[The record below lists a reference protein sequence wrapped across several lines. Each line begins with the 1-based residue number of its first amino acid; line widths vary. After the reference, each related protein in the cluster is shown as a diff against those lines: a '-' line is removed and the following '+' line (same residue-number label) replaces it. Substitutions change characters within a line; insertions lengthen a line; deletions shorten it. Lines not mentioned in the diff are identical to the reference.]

1 MAGPL
6 IPTEALAYI
15 KNKTLHPAFSY
26 KDVWNEEHATMFT
39 VAKAMQIDVL
49 SDIKKAVEEAVEHG
63 ETLESFRKKL
73 TPTLQA
79 KGWWGRKEMTDPL
92 TGKTVNAQLGSDR
105 RLKIIYDTNLRS
117 AYNHARH
124 QRQMESTSHPY
135 LMYRVGNS
143 KNHRPEHLAWEG
155 LILPKD
161 DPWWDL
167 HYPDPQRE
175 YGCKCQAVAVSEE
188 RKQRLEKSG
197 VAVPPS
203 VDGTPG
209 YTVPIQTTA
218 PPEQYR
224 TYINERKG
232 IIERLP
238 KGVGPGFNWNAL
250 QTGRNTQALQQA
262 ITKTRTKIPE
272 QFDNVVKTLLTNRI
286 VKSDYYD
293 FIENSVAKKL
303 DQRHTTP
310 VGIFDRTITGAL
322 KKKGMNME
330 ETGII
335 VLESKLIN
343 AGKYS
348 GRHAR
353 QGNAPAEQ
361 DWYNL
366 MDYLIDAGVFLDRR
380 SLIYLKKLSESRY
393 MKIVVDLDIKAH
405 THRGA
410 AIQLPKIDTMYELD
424 ISTDTDRGIAEYNR
438 IMKLE
443 KIR

>member
-1 MAGPL
+1 
-6 IPTEALAYI
+6 
-15 KNKTLHPAFSY
+15 
-26 KDVWNEEHATMFT
+26 
-39 VAKAMQIDVL
+39 
-49 SDIKKAVEEAVEHG
+49 
-63 ETLESFRKKL
+63 LESFKKNL

-79 KGWWGRKEMTDPL
+79 KGWWGKKEMVDPL
-92 TGKTVNAQLGSDR
+92 TGKIVNAQLGSGR
-105 RLKIIYDTNLRS
+105 RLKTIYDTNLRS
-117 AYNHARH
+117 AYNYARH
-124 QRQMESTSHPY
+124 KRQMESESHPY

-143 KNHRPEHLAWEG
+143 KHHRQEHLAWDG

-167 HYPDPQRE
+167 HYPQRE
-175 YGCKCQAVAVSEE
+175 YGCKCEVVAVTEE

-197 VAVPPS
+197 VTVPPS

-209 YTVPIQTTA
+209 YTVPVQTNA

-232 IIERLP
+232 TIERLP
-238 KGVGPGFNWNAL
+238 RGVGPGFNWNAL
-250 QTGRNTQALQQA
+250 QTGRNTPALQQA
-262 ITKTRTKIPE
+262 ITKTRNKIPE
-272 QFDNVVKTLLTNRI
+272 QFDNVVKTLLTNKI
-286 VKSDYYD
+286 VKSDYDD
-293 FIENSVAKKL
+293 FIEKSMAKKL
-303 DQRHTTP
+303 DQRNTTP
-310 VGIFDRTITGAL
+310 VGIFDRKITGTL
-322 KKKGMNME
+322 KKKGINLE

-343 AGKYS
+343 AGKYT
-348 GRHAR
+348 GRHTM
-353 QGNAPAEQ
+353 QGNAPTEN

-366 MDYLIDAGVFLDRR
+366 MDYLIDASVFLDRQ

-393 MKIVVDLDIKAH
+393 MKIVVDLDIKARA
-405 THRGA
+405 HRGA

-424 ISTDTDRGIAEYNR
+424 ISADTDRGIAEYNR